1 MKENFSKR
9 VQLIMK
15 HAKEEAVRLGHS
27 YVGSE
32 HLLLGMIRL
41 EAGLGVKIMDIYDC
55 NLDDMRAMIEDM
67 IKSSGGTMTLGH
79 LPLTRR
85 AERIL
90 RNAYNEAAALGDSVA
105 DDEHLLLAML
115 KETEGI
121 AFEVLNSYNIDYDGV
136 LELLKDDVT
145 EEDDEDDDETLPIIQ
160 KEKSSKKSKTPALDH
175 FSRNITDLARK
186 GKLDPVIGR
195 LDEIERVAQI
205 LTRRKKNNP
214 VLIGEPGV
222 GKTAIIEGLAQRIND
237 KSVPRLLHN
246 KRILSLDLAS
256 IVAGTKYRGQFEE
269 RMKTIMV
276 ELENTDNLILFID
289 ELHTLVGAGGASGSL
304 DASNMFKPALARGDI
319 HCIGATTLDEYRKH
333 IEKDGALERRF
344 QKIIV
349 NPPSQD
355 ETVRILM
362 GLKEA
367 YENHHNVRYDDSAIE
382 ACVYLSDRYITDKFL
397 PDKAIDIMDEAG
409 SRAHLHNVSVPQ
421 KIIDLEKE
429 IDKVRTRKEEVVA
442 AQKFEEAAKHRDKEQ
457 KLLVKLSKF
466 QQEWQEHEH
475 SKPELI
481 SEETIADVVALVSG
495 IPVNKVA
502 ESETNKLLKM
512 KDVLQ
517 KNIIGQKHAVT
528 SISKSI
534 QRARAGLKNPNH
546 PIGVFLFLGPTGV
559 GKTELAK
566 VLANYLF
573 SQTGSIVKIDM
584 SEFSERFS
592 ISRLIGAPPGYVG
605 YEEGGELTEKV
616 RRNPYSVVLFD
627 EMEKAH
633 PDVYN
638 LLLQLFDEG
647 VLTDN
652 LSRKVDFKNTIIILT
667 SNVGTKEIVKG
678 STLGFVDQSSD
689 QSYEAMREKLLHRVK
704 TTFSPEFLN
713 RIDETIVFHS
723 LSEEHVL
730 DIINLQLEDLRAN
743 LQRKG
748 IKIRLTKSALKLL
761 VKKGFNPEY
770 GARHLRREIQNS
782 LEDPISEML
791 LEEKYVERDTIKVNA
806 KKDVFLYKKAP
817 IKKDKS
823 KKSTPSIDSTE
834 EVKSP

>member
-9 VQLIMK
+9 VQMIMK

-41 EAGLGVKIMDIYDC
+41 EAGLGVKILDIYDC
-55 NLDDMRAMIEDM
+55 DLADMRAMIEDM

-90 RNAYNEAAALGDSVA
+90 RNAYNEAAAIGAAVA

-121 AFEVLNSYNIDYDGV
+121 AFEVLNSYNLDFDGV
-136 LELLKDDVT
+136 LELLNDDST
-145 EEDDEDDDETLPIIQ
+145 DEADEEDPALPIMQ

-175 FSRNITDLARK
+175 FSRDITDLARK

-195 LDEIERVAQI
+195 ADEIERVAQI

-222 GKTAIIEGLAQRIND
+222 GKTAIIEGLAQRINE
-237 KSVPRLLHN
+237 KTAPRLLHN
-246 KRILSLDLAS
+246 KRILSLDLAA

-276 ELENTDNLILFID
+276 ELENTDKLILFID

-319 HCIGATTLDEYRKH
+319 HCIGATTLDEFRKH

-344 QKIIV
+344 QKIMV

-355 ETVRILM
+355 ETIKILA

-367 YENHHNVRYDDSAIE
+367 YEDHHNVSYDDSAIE
-382 ACVYLSDRYITDKFL
+382 ACVYLSDRYITDKHL

-409 SRAHLHNVSVPQ
+409 SRAHLHNISVPQ
-421 KIIDLEKE
+421 EILDLEKE
-429 IDKVRTRKEEVVA
+429 IDHIRSKKEDVVA
-442 AQKFEEAAKHRDKEQ
+442 TQKFEEAARLRDKEQ
-457 KLLVKLSKF
+457 KMLAKLSKV
-466 QQEWQEHEH
+466 QQDWQKNEH

-481 SEETIADVVALVSG
+481 TDETIADVVALVSG

-502 ESETNKLLKM
+502 ESESNKLLKM
-512 KDVLQ
+512 EDTLKL
-517 KNIIGQKHAVT
+517 NIIGQEQAIN
-528 SISKSI
+528 SITKSI
-534 QRARAGLKNPNH
+534 QRARAGLKNPNR

-573 SQTGSIVKIDM
+573 SNTVSLIKIDM
-584 SEFSERFS
+584 SEFGERFS
-592 ISRLIGAPPGYVG
+592 VSRLIGAPPGYIG

-633 PDVYN
+633 PDVFN
-638 LLLQLFDEG
+638 LLLQLYDEG
-647 VLTDN
+647 VLTDS
-652 LSRKVDFKNTIIILT
+652 LSRKVDFKNTIIIMT

-678 STLGFVDQSSD
+678 STLGFVEQSPD
-689 QSYEAMREKLLHRVK
+689 KSYEAMRDKLLERVK
-704 TTFSPEFLN
+704 STFNPEFLN

-723 LSEEHVL
+723 LAEEHVL
-730 DIINLQLEDLRAN
+730 HIIDLQLDDLRTN
-743 LQRKG
+743 LKRKG
-748 IKIRLTKSALKLL
+748 IKIKLTKSAVKLL
-761 VKKGFNPEY
+761 VKNGFNPEY

-782 LEDPISEML
+782 LENPISEML
-791 LEEKYVERDTIKVNA
+791 LEEKFVEGDTIKVNA
-806 KKDVFLYKKAP
+806 KKDVLLYTKTPVKRT
-817 IKKDKS
+817 KS
-823 KKSTPSIDSTE
+823 STSVDSTE
-834 EVKSP
+834 EVKSS

>member
-1 MKENFSKR
+1 
-9 VQLIMK
+9 MK

-41 EAGLGVKIMDIYDC
+41 EVGLGVKILDIYDID
-55 NLDDMRAMIEDM
+55 LADMRTMIEDM

-90 RNAYNEAAALGDSVA
+90 RNAYNEAAALGASVA
-105 DDEHLLLAML
+105 DDEHLLLAMF

-121 AFEVLNSYNIDYDGV
+121 AFEVLNSYNLDYDGV
-136 LELLKDDVT
+136 LELLNDDVS
-145 EEDDEDDDETLPIIQ
+145 DDDDEENEVLPVIK
-160 KEKSSKKSKTPALDH
+160 KEKRSKKSKTPALDH
-175 FSRNITDLARK
+175 FSRNITELARK

-195 LDEIERVAQI
+195 MAEIERVAQI

-222 GKTAIIEGLAQRIND
+222 GKTAIIEGLAQRIIE

-246 KRILSLDLAS
+246 KRILSLDLAA

-276 ELENTDNLILFID
+276 ELENAENLILFID

-319 HCIGATTLDEYRKH
+319 HCIGATTLNEFRKY

-349 NPPSQD
+349 NPPNQD
-355 ETVRILM
+355 ETIEILM
-362 GLKEA
+362 GLKKA
-367 YENHHNVRYDDSAIE
+367 YEDHHNVRYDDSAIA
-382 ACVYLSDRYITDKFL
+382 ACVYLSDRYISDKFL

-409 SRAHLHNVSVPQ
+409 SRAHLHNVVVPQ
-421 KIIDLEKE
+421 EILNLEKE
-429 IDKVRTRKEEVVA
+429 IDVVRMRKENVVS

-457 KLLVKLSKF
+457 KLIAKLAKV
-466 QQEWQEHEH
+466 QKKWLEEEH

-481 SEETIADVVALVSG
+481 SEDTIADVVALVSG

-502 ESETNKLLKM
+502 ESETKKLLKM
-512 KDVLQ
+512 KDILH
-517 KNIIGQKHAVT
+517 KNIIGQEQAIN

-534 QRARAGLKNPNH
+534 QRARAGLKNPNR

-573 SQTGSIVKIDM
+573 SHTGSIVKIDM
-584 SEFSERFS
+584 SEFGERFA
-592 ISRLIGAPPGYVG
+592 ISRLIGAPPGYIG

-616 RRNPYSVVLFD
+616 RRSPYSVVLFD

-633 PDVYN
+633 PDVFN

-647 VLTDN
+647 ILTDS
-652 LSRKVDFKNTIIILT
+652 LSRKVDFKNTIIIMT
-667 SNVGTKEIVKG
+667 SNIGTKEIVQGK
-678 STLGFVDQSSD
+678 TLGFVEQNAN
-689 QSYEAMREKLLHRVK
+689 QSYEVMRDKLIEKVK

-723 LSEEHVL
+723 LTKEHVMN
-730 DIINLQLEDLRAN
+730 IINLQLEDIRTN

-748 IKIRLTKSALKLL
+748 IKIKLTKSAIKLL
-761 VKKGFNPEY
+761 VKQGYNPEY
-770 GARHLRREIQNS
+770 GARHLRREIQKS

-791 LEEKYVERDTIKVNA
+791 LDEKFVDGDTINVNA
-806 KKDVFLYKKAP
+806 KKEVLFYTKRSLKKRKSQ
-817 IKKDKS
+817 KKF
-823 KKSTPSIDSTE
+823 PPIDST
-834 EVKSP
+834 K

>member
-32 HLLLGMIRL
+32 HLLLGLIRL
-41 EAGLGVKIMDIYDC
+41 EAGLGVKILDIYDID
-55 NLDDMRAMIEDM
+55 LADLRAMIEDM

-90 RNAYNEAAALGDSVA
+90 RNAYNEAAALGASVA

-121 AFEVLNSYNIDYDGV
+121 AFEVLNSYNLDYDGV
-136 LELLKDDVT
+136 LELLHDDAS
-145 EEDDEDDDETLPIIQ
+145 DDNDEDDDESLPIIK
-160 KEKSSKKSKTPALDH
+160 KEKSTKKSKTPALDH
-175 FSRNITDLARK
+175 FSRDITSLARK

-195 LDEIERVAQI
+195 MGEIERVAQI

-222 GKTAIIEGLAQRIND
+222 GKTAIIEGLAIRINE

-319 HCIGATTLDEYRKH
+319 HCIGATTLDEFRKH

-344 QKIIV
+344 QKIMV

-355 ETVRILM
+355 ETIEILN

-367 YENHHNVRYDDSAIE
+367 YEGHHNVRYDKSAID
-382 ACVYLSDRYITDKFL
+382 ACVYLSDRYITDKYL

-421 KIIDLEKE
+421 EILEMEKE
-429 IDKVRTRKEEVVA
+429 IDEVRTRKEDVVA
-442 AQKFEEAAKHRDKEQ
+442 AQKFEKAAKYRDTEQ
-457 KLLVKLSKF
+457 KLITKLSKA

-481 SEETIADVVALVSG
+481 SEDNIADVVALVSG

-512 KDVLQ
+512 EDTLK
-517 KNIIGQKHAVT
+517 KNIIGQEQAIN
-528 SISKSI
+528 SIAKSI
-534 QRARAGLKNPNH
+534 QRARAGLKNPNR

-573 SQTGSIVKIDM
+573 SNTGSLIKIDM
-584 SEFSERFS
+584 SEFGERFS
-592 ISRLIGAPPGYVG
+592 VSRLIGAPPGYVG

-616 RRNPYSVVLFD
+616 RRNPYSVILFD

-633 PDVYN
+633 PDVFN
-638 LLLQLFDEG
+638 LLLQLYDEG
-647 VLTDN
+647 VLTDS
-652 LSRKVDFKNTIIILT
+652 LSRKVDFKNTIIIMT
-667 SNVGTKEIVKG
+667 SNLGTKEILKG
-678 STLGFVDQSSD
+678 SSLGFVKQSTEK
-689 QSYEAMREKLLHRVK
+689 SYENMRDKLLEKVK

-713 RIDETIVFHS
+713 RLDETIVFHS
-723 LSEEHVL
+723 LAEEHVL
-730 DIINLQLEDLRAN
+730 NIIDLQLEDLRSN
-743 LQRKG
+743 LKRKG
-748 IKIRLTKSALKLL
+748 MKVKLMKSAVKLL
-761 VKKGFNPEY
+761 LKKGYNPEY
-770 GARHLRREIQNS
+770 GARHLRRQIQNS
-782 LEDPISEML
+782 LEDPIAEML
-791 LEEKYVERDTIKVNA
+791 LEDKFVKGDTIKVNA
-806 KKDVFLYKKAP
+806 KKGDFFYIKAP
-817 IKKDKS
+817 VKKTKS
-823 KKSTPSIDSTE
+823 KKSTSSVDSTE
-834 EVKSP
+834 EV

>member
-689 QSYEAMREKLLHRVK
+689 QSYEAMRDKLLDRIK

-730 DIINLQLEDLRAN
+730 DIINLQLEDLRTN

-791 LEEKYVERDTIKVNA
+791 LEEKYMERDTIKVNA
-806 KKDVFLYKKAP
+806 KKNVFLYTKAP

>member
-41 EAGLGVKIMDIYDC
+41 ETGLGVKIMDIYDC
-55 NLDDMRAMIEDM
+55 ELDDMRAMIEDM

-90 RNAYNEAAALGDSVA
+90 RNAYNEAASLGDSVA

-136 LELLKDDVT
+136 LELLNDDVS
-145 EEDDEDDDETLPIIQ
+145 EENDEDDDEALPIIQ

-269 RMKTIMV
+269 RMKTIMI

-457 KLLVKLSKF
+457 KLLIKLSKF

-689 QSYEAMREKLLHRVK
+689 QSYEAMRDKLLDRIK

-730 DIINLQLEDLRAN
+730 DIINLQLEDLRTN

-806 KKDVFLYKKAP
+806 KKNVFLYTKAP

-823 KKSTPSIDSTE
+823 KKSTPSIDST
-834 EVKSP
+834 

>member
-457 KLLVKLSKF
+457 KLLIKLSKF

-689 QSYEAMREKLLHRVK
+689 QSYEAMRDKLLDRIK

-730 DIINLQLEDLRAN
+730 DIINLQLEDLRTN

-806 KKDVFLYKKAP
+806 KKNVFLYTKAP

>member
-442 AQKFEEAAKHRDKEQ
+442 AQNFEDAAKHRDKEQ
-457 KLLVKLSKF
+457 KLLIKLSKF

-689 QSYEAMREKLLHRVK
+689 QSYEAMRDKLLDRIK

-730 DIINLQLEDLRAN
+730 DIINLQLEDLRTN

-806 KKDVFLYKKAP
+806 KKNVFLYTKAP

-823 KKSTPSIDSTE
+823 KKSTPSIDST
-834 EVKSP
+834 

>member
-32 HLLLGMIRL
+32 HLLLGLIRL
-41 EAGLGVKIMDIYDC
+41 EAGLGVKILDIYDID
-55 NLDDMRAMIEDM
+55 LADLRAMIEDM

-90 RNAYNEAAALGDSVA
+90 RNAYNEAAALGASVA

-121 AFEVLNSYNIDYDGV
+121 AFEVLNSYNLDYDGV
-136 LELLKDDVT
+136 LELLHDDAS
-145 EEDDEDDDETLPIIQ
+145 DDNDEDDDESLPIIK
-160 KEKSSKKSKTPALDH
+160 KEKSTKKSKTPALDH
-175 FSRNITDLARK
+175 FSRDITSLARK
-186 GKLDPVIGR
+186 GELDPVIGR
-195 LDEIERVAQI
+195 MGEIERVAQI
-205 LTRRKKNNP
+205 LSRRKKNNP
-214 VLIGEPGV
+214 ILIGEPGV
-222 GKTAIIEGLAQRIND
+222 GKTAIIEGLAIRINE

-319 HCIGATTLDEYRKH
+319 HCIGATTLDEFRKH

-344 QKIIV
+344 QKIMV

-355 ETVRILM
+355 ETIEILN

-367 YENHHNVRYDDSAIE
+367 YEGHHNVRYDKSAID
-382 ACVYLSDRYITDKFL
+382 ACVYLSDRYITDKYL

-421 KIIDLEKE
+421 EILEMEKE
-429 IDKVRTRKEEVVA
+429 IDEVRTRKEEVVA
-442 AQKFEEAAKHRDKEQ
+442 AQKFEKAAKYRDTEQ
-457 KLLVKLSKF
+457 KLITKLSKA

-481 SEETIADVVALVSG
+481 SEDTIADVVALVSG

-512 KDVLQ
+512 EDTLK
-517 KNIIGQKHAVT
+517 KNIIGQEQAIN
-528 SISKSI
+528 SIAKSI
-534 QRARAGLKNPNH
+534 QRARAGLKNPNR

-573 SQTGSIVKIDM
+573 SNTGSLIKIDM
-584 SEFSERFS
+584 SEFGERFS
-592 ISRLIGAPPGYVG
+592 VSRLIGAPPGYVG

-616 RRNPYSVVLFD
+616 RRNPYSVILFD

-633 PDVYN
+633 PDVFN
-638 LLLQLFDEG
+638 LLLQLYDEG
-647 VLTDN
+647 VLTDS
-652 LSRKVDFKNTIIILT
+652 LSRKVDFKNTIIIMT
-667 SNVGTKEIVKG
+667 SNLGTKEILKG
-678 STLGFVDQSSD
+678 SSLGFVKQSTEK
-689 QSYEAMREKLLHRVK
+689 SYETMRDKLLEKVK

-713 RIDETIVFHS
+713 RLDETIVFHT
-723 LSEEHVL
+723 LAEEHVL
-730 DIINLQLEDLRAN
+730 NIIDLQLEDLRSN
-743 LQRKG
+743 LKRKG
-748 IKIRLTKSALKLL
+748 MKVKLMKSAVKLL
-761 VKKGFNPEY
+761 LKKGYNPEY
-770 GARHLRREIQNS
+770 GARHLRRQIQNS
-782 LEDPISEML
+782 LEDPIAEML
-791 LEEKYVERDTIKVNA
+791 LEDKFVKGDTIKVNA
-806 KKDVFLYKKAP
+806 KKGDFFYIKAP
-817 IKKDKS
+817 VKKTKS
-823 KKSTPSIDSTE
+823 KKSTSSVDSTE
-834 EVKSP
+834 EI

>member
-32 HLLLGMIRL
+32 HLLLGLIRL
-41 EAGLGVKIMDIYDC
+41 EAGLGVKILDIYDID
-55 NLDDMRAMIEDM
+55 LADLRAMIEDM

-90 RNAYNEAAALGDSVA
+90 RNAYNEAAALGASVA

-121 AFEVLNSYNIDYDGV
+121 AFEVLNSYNLDYDGV
-136 LELLKDDVT
+136 LELLHDDAS
-145 EEDDEDDDETLPIIQ
+145 DDNDEDDDESLPIIK
-160 KEKSSKKSKTPALDH
+160 KEKSTKKSKTPALDH
-175 FSRNITDLARK
+175 FSRDITSLARK
-186 GKLDPVIGR
+186 GELDPVIGR
-195 LDEIERVAQI
+195 MGEIERVAQI

-222 GKTAIIEGLAQRIND
+222 GKTAIIEGLAIRINE

-319 HCIGATTLDEYRKH
+319 HCIGATTLDEFRKH

-344 QKIIV
+344 QKIMV

-355 ETVRILM
+355 ETIEILN

-367 YENHHNVRYDDSAIE
+367 YEGHHNVRYDKSAID
-382 ACVYLSDRYITDKFL
+382 ACVYLSDRYITDKYL

-421 KIIDLEKE
+421 EILEMEKE
-429 IDKVRTRKEEVVA
+429 IDEVRTRKEEVVA
-442 AQKFEEAAKHRDKEQ
+442 AQKFEKAAKYRDTEQ
-457 KLLVKLSKF
+457 KLITKLSKA

-481 SEETIADVVALVSG
+481 SEDTIADVVALVSG

-512 KDVLQ
+512 EDTLK
-517 KNIIGQKHAVT
+517 KNIIGQEQAIN
-528 SISKSI
+528 SIAKSI
-534 QRARAGLKNPNH
+534 QRARAGLKNPNR

-573 SQTGSIVKIDM
+573 SNTGSLIKIDM
-584 SEFSERFS
+584 SEFGERFS
-592 ISRLIGAPPGYVG
+592 VSRLIGAPPGYVG

-616 RRNPYSVVLFD
+616 RRNPYSVILFD

-633 PDVYN
+633 PDVFN
-638 LLLQLFDEG
+638 LLLQLYDEG
-647 VLTDN
+647 VLTDS
-652 LSRKVDFKNTIIILT
+652 LSRKVDFKNTIIIMT
-667 SNVGTKEIVKG
+667 SNLGTKEILKG
-678 STLGFVDQSSD
+678 SSLGFVKQSTEK
-689 QSYEAMREKLLHRVK
+689 SYETMRDKLLEKVK

-713 RIDETIVFHS
+713 RLDETIVFHT
-723 LSEEHVL
+723 LAEEHVL
-730 DIINLQLEDLRAN
+730 NIIDLQLEDLRSN
-743 LQRKG
+743 LKRKG
-748 IKIRLTKSALKLL
+748 MKVKLMKSAVKLL
-761 VKKGFNPEY
+761 LKKGYNPEY
-770 GARHLRREIQNS
+770 GARHLRRQIQNS
-782 LEDPISEML
+782 LEDPIAEML
-791 LEEKYVERDTIKVNA
+791 LEDKFVKGDTIKVNA
-806 KKDVFLYKKAP
+806 KKGDFFYIKAP
-817 IKKDKS
+817 VKKTKS
-823 KKSTPSIDSTE
+823 KKSTSSVDSTE
-834 EVKSP
+834 EI

>member
-1 MKENFSKR
+1 
-9 VQLIMK
+9 
-15 HAKEEAVRLGHS
+15 
-27 YVGSE
+27 VGSE
-32 HLLLGMIRL
+32 HLLLGLIRL
-41 EAGLGVKIMDIYDC
+41 EAGLGVKILDIYDID
-55 NLDDMRAMIEDM
+55 LADLRAMIEDM

-90 RNAYNEAAALGDSVA
+90 RNAYNEAAALGASVA

-121 AFEVLNSYNIDYDGV
+121 AFEVLNSYNLDYDGV
-136 LELLKDDVT
+136 LELLHDDAS
-145 EEDDEDDDETLPIIQ
+145 DDNDEDDDESLPIIK
-160 KEKSSKKSKTPALDH
+160 KEKSTKKSKTPALDH
-175 FSRNITDLARK
+175 FSRDITSLARK

-195 LDEIERVAQI
+195 MGEIERVAQI

-222 GKTAIIEGLAQRIND
+222 GKTAIIEGLAIRINE

-319 HCIGATTLDEYRKH
+319 HCIGATTLDEFRKH

-344 QKIIV
+344 QKIMV

-355 ETVRILM
+355 ETIEILN

-367 YENHHNVRYDDSAIE
+367 YEGHHNVRYDKSAID
-382 ACVYLSDRYITDKFL
+382 ACVYLSDRYITDKYL

-421 KIIDLEKE
+421 EILEMEKE
-429 IDKVRTRKEEVVA
+429 IDEVRTRKEEVVV
-442 AQKFEEAAKHRDKEQ
+442 AQKFEKAAKYRDTEQ
-457 KLLVKLSKF
+457 KLITKLSKA
-466 QQEWQEHEH
+466 QQEWEEHEH

-481 SEETIADVVALVSG
+481 SEDTIADVVALVSG

-512 KDVLQ
+512 EDTLK
-517 KNIIGQKHAVT
+517 KNIIGQEQAIN
-528 SISKSI
+528 SIAKSI
-534 QRARAGLKNPNH
+534 QRARAGLKNPNR

-573 SQTGSIVKIDM
+573 SNTGSLIKIDM
-584 SEFSERFS
+584 SEFGERFS
-592 ISRLIGAPPGYVG
+592 VSRLIGAPPGYVG

-616 RRNPYSVVLFD
+616 RRNPYSVILFD

-633 PDVYN
+633 PDVFN
-638 LLLQLFDEG
+638 LLLQLYDEG
-647 VLTDN
+647 VLTDS
-652 LSRKVDFKNTIIILT
+652 LSRKVDFKNTIIIMT
-667 SNVGTKEIVKG
+667 SNLGTKEILKG
-678 STLGFVDQSSD
+678 SSLGFVKQSTEK
-689 QSYEAMREKLLHRVK
+689 SYETMRDKLLEKVK

-713 RIDETIVFHS
+713 RLDETIVFHT
-723 LSEEHVL
+723 LAEEHVL
-730 DIINLQLEDLRAN
+730 NIIDLQLEDLRSN
-743 LQRKG
+743 LKRKG
-748 IKIRLTKSALKLL
+748 MKVKLMKSAVKLL
-761 VKKGFNPEY
+761 LKKGYNSEY
-770 GARHLRREIQNS
+770 GARHLRRQIQNS
-782 LEDPISEML
+782 LEDPIAEML
-791 LEEKYVERDTIKVNA
+791 LEDKFVKGDTIKVNA
-806 KKDVFLYKKAP
+806 KKGDFFYIKAP
-817 IKKDKS
+817 VKKTKS
-823 KKSTPSIDSTE
+823 KKSTSSVDSTE
-834 EVKSP
+834 EV